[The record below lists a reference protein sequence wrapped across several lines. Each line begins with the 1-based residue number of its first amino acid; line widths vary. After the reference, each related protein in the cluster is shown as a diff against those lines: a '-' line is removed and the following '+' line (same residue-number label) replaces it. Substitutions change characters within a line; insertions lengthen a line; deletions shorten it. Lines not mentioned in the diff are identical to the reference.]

1 MRVFFQKIGLKI
13 QKIDQKSVKKM
24 AKSEKS
30 YVNPIFKRNTLQTLV
45 TTGHKASQPT
55 VTLGKVKCNN
65 V

>member
-1 MRVFFQKIGLKI
+1 
-13 QKIDQKSVKKM
+13 M

-30 YVNPIFKRNTLQTLV
+30 YVNPIFKRNTLQTLA
-45 TTGHKASQPT
+45 TTGRKASQPT